1 MTKDVMVNTVSSS
14 PLGKASEYSSQYT
27 QELLC
32 SIPRVPARKSLGFT
46 STNDLPFK
54 GVDLWTGFEVSW
66 LNENGLPQVAW
77 AEFTF
82 PCDSP
87 AIVES
92 KSFKLYLNS
101 FNQTKFSQKD
111 EVCAVIKND
120 LSQAA
125 GMPVNAVLFFLEDV
139 VFAPMGHDFT
149 VKPFLA
155 ELIDKQNIIIEKYSP
170 SPETL
175 SVSNELQVR
184 ERLCS
189 DLLKTNCPVT
199 SQPDWASLYIEYEG
213 GKICREGLLR
223 YIISFRQHEDF
234 HEHCIERIF
243 CDILTRCMPE
253 KLTVYARYTRR
264 GGLDIN
270 PFRST
275 HDQLPPA
282 GRLWRQ

>member
-1 MTKDVMVNTVSSS
+1 MANTVSSS
-14 PLGKASEYSSQYT
+14 PLGKTSEYCSQYT
-27 QELLC
+27 PELLC
-32 SIPRVPARKSLGFT
+32 SIPRAPARKPLGLAG
-46 STNDLPFK
+46 TNDLPFK
-54 GVDLWTGFEVSW
+54 GVDLWTGFEISW
-66 LNENGLPQVAW
+66 LNSNGLPQVAC

-82 PCDSP
+82 PCNSP

-101 FNQTKFSQKD
+101 FNQTKFGEKD
-111 EVCAVIKND
+111 EVCSVIQND

-125 GMPVNAVLFFLEDV
+125 GMLVNVALFFLEDV
-139 VFAPMGHDFT
+139 DFTSMGHGFT
-149 VKPFLA
+149 VKPFFA
-155 ELIDKQNIIIEKYSP
+155 ELIDKQNIIIEKYNP

-175 SVSNELQVR
+175 SVNNELQVR

-223 YIISFRQHEDF
+223 YIVSFRQHEDF

-243 CDILTRCMPE
+243 CDILTHCAPK
-253 KLTVYARYTRR
+253 KLSVYARYTRR

-275 HDQLPPA
+275 YDQLPQA